1 MTDPSPPAAFRRR
14 KPDIVILCEGNGW
27 LVAAK
32 PPRVITHRNWAH
44 PHERAALQR
53 VRDYAG
59 GRVYPIHRLDR
70 AASGC
75 LLFATDRA
83 RAGEL
88 QAALVGGQ
96 KEYLAFVRGNLKT
109 EGEILVENPML
120 DDNRL
125 LKDARSR
132 VWRLGGSDEPR
143 CSLLRVRPETG
154 RYHQVRR
161 HVRDLNHPIIG
172 DTAHGD
178 SRINRWW
185 RENQGLGRLGLH
197 ALRLRLDLGGGEV
210 IDATCPLFED
220 LASVFVRQSWWEAAL
235 LACPALGMPPLRVDG
250 RPHRVGEEKEVSMP
264 ETDEVLAVAEL
275 GEAPE
280 EDPDDPALLELLLE
294 DG

>member
-1 MTDPSPPAAFRRR
+1 MTDPSPPPASRRR
-14 KPDIVILCEGNGW
+14 KPDIVILCEGDGW

-88 QAALVGGQ
+88 QAGLVRGQ
-96 KEYLAFVRGNLKT
+96 KEYLAFVRGNLKA

-132 VWRLGGSDEPR
+132 VWKLGGSDDPR

-197 ALRLRLDLGGGEV
+197 ALSLRLELGGGEV

-220 LASVFVRQSWWEAAL
+220 LASVFVRQSWWETAL
-235 LACPALGMPPLRVDG
+235 GLCPALGLPPLRVDG
-250 RPHRVGEEKEVSMP
+250 RSTQVGEDSEGLKPGSDQAIEGCGV
-264 ETDEVLAVAEL
+264 
-275 GEAPE
+275 EAS
-280 EDPDDPALLELLLE
+280 PDDEADDPTLLDALLE